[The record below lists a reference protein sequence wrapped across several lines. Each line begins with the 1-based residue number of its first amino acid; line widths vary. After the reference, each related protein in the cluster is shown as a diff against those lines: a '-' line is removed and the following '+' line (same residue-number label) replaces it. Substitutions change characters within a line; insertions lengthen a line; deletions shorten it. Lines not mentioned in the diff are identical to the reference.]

1 MVARKAS
8 EGSGRQG
15 QGQGAGPVWVE
26 QSQAVTDALRP
37 LDRIAVEMEAKWGAG
52 RLPRLVTPELA
63 ARFGSARDRLN
74 AAIRENDGEE
84 VAKRAAVMIRGW
96 QALDKAA
103 TEAGCEALPLRTVG
117 VKHEGR
123 SYVVA
128 WDRADA
134 HKAAALSDDAGRV
147 VTVHELLVAWEA
159 MRDRMNGETVAD
171 VKRAFPGAEV
181 VRASIPRGG
190 DELPF

>member
-1 MVARKAS
+1 M
-8 EGSGRQG
+8 
-15 QGQGAGPVWVE
+15 
-26 QSQAVTDALRP
+26 
-37 LDRIAVEMEAKWGAG
+37 
-52 RLPRLVTPELA
+52 PRLVSPEMA

-134 HKAAALSDDAGRV
+134 HKAATLADDPERV

-171 VKRAFPGAEV
+171 VKRAAAGGGFAP
-181 VRASIPRGG
+181 RKASAKAVPPAMAAATPRIGRSSA
-190 DELPF
+190 PAARIARR

>member
-1 MVARKAS
+1 MARKPV
-8 EGSGRQG
+8 EGSGRQAKG
-15 QGQGAGPVWVE
+15 SPATLVWVE
-26 QSQAVTDALRP
+26 QAEAVTEALRP
-37 LDRIAVEMEAKWGAG
+37 LDRIAVEMEGKWGAG
-52 RLPRLVTPELA
+52 RLTRLVTPEIA
-63 ARFGSARDRLN
+63 ARFGSAKDKLN
-74 AAIRENDGEE
+74 EAIRSNDGDE
-84 VAKRAAVMIRGW
+84 VAKRAAVLIRGW

-128 WDRADA
+128 WDRGDV
-134 HKAAALSDDAGRV
+134 HKAATLSDDPGRV

-159 MRDRMNGETVAD
+159 MRDRMNGEAVAE